1 MPQLS
6 HSSRQ
11 FRNTQVVARFV
22 IRIVILV
29 AFATLGGIG
38 VARSLVALLG
48 MSALMCVGVGIL
60 RRESMLDSA
69 LTHWDEAAAYGLL
82 CCLTSVLVQVP
93 AP

>member
-1 MPQLS
+1 M
-6 HSSRQ
+6 
-11 FRNTQVVARFV
+11 VARFV

-29 AFATLGGIG
+29 AFATLGGSG

-48 MSALMCVGVGIL
+48 MSALMCAGAGIL

-69 LTHWDEAAAYGLL
+69 LSHWDEAAAYGLL
-82 CCLTSVLVQVP
+82 CCLASALIQVP